1 MSERDVITAT
11 ERPATRAS
19 ITADLRALGIDSGD
33 VLVVH
38 TSMSTLGYVV
48 GGPHAVVE
56 ALLDAVGPSGTLT
69 MPGHSSDW
77 SDPAQW
83 QNPPVPEWWWPIL
96 REHMP
101 AFDPHLTP
109 TRQMGAVVETF
120 HRVPGVQR
128 SQHPMVSH
136 LAFGPQAPTIIQEH
150 SLADGFGERSP
161 LARLYDLDAVVVL
174 IGVGHANNTSLHLA
188 EHRADWQ
195 GKQRSTQG
203 APVLVDG
210 VRTWVTFDDVEIATD
225 DFEAVG
231 AAFAATGAQ
240 RVGAVGAAV
249 TSVMSQRALVDFA
262 AEWFGTHR
270 PASLAPSARPTSRPD
285 ANLRLRPGQSLPHSS
300 RKNTARRSFASVI

>member
-1 MSERDVITAT
+1 MNERDVIAAT

-19 ITADLRALGIDSGD
+19 LTADLRALGIVSGD

-38 TSMSTLGYVV
+38 SSMSALGYVV
-48 GGPHAVVE
+48 GGPQAVVE
-56 ALLDAVGPSGTLT
+56 ALFDAVGPSGTLT

-120 HRVPGVQR
+120 HRAPGVVR
-128 SQHPMVSH
+128 SRHPMQSH
-136 LAFGPQAPTIIQEH
+136 LAFGPQAHSIVEGH

-161 LARLYDLDAVVVL
+161 LARLYDLDAAVVL
-174 IGVGHANNTSLHLA
+174 LGVGHVNNTSLHLA
-188 EHRADWQ
+188 EHRADWP
-195 GKQRSTQG
+195 GKERSTHG
-203 APVLVDG
+203 APMLVDG
-210 VRTWVTFDDVEIATD
+210 VRTWVTFDDFDGESD

-240 RVGAVGAAV
+240 RVGTVGVAAA
-249 TSVMSQRALVDFA
+249 SVMSQRALVDFA
-262 AEWFGTHR
+262 TEWFGTHR
-270 PASLAPSARPTSRPD
+270 PASLATSAD
-285 ANLRLRPGQSLPHSS
+285 D
-300 RKNTARRSFASVI
+300 